1 MGTINWLAVIV
12 AMSVGSSLTKG
23 GAVLTRRWVLTQ
35 MALMS
40 ISAIMLGH
48 AFARIGVEKLTLKP
62 QLYFMQSGGFAL
74 AFVIPALWI
83 SQSKHGISTRVIA
96 KESGLF
102 LCAYLAM
109 GAVFWVMG

>member
-12 AMSVGSSLTKG
+12 AMSAGSCVMMG
-23 GAVLTRRWVLTQ
+23 GAVLTQRWVLTQ

-48 AFARIGVEKLTLKP
+48 AFARIGGDKLALKP

-83 SQSKHGISTRVIA
+83 SQSKHGISTRTIA

-102 LCAYLAM
+102 LCAYLMM
-109 GAVFWVMG
+109 GASFWVMS